1 MLSRPPRPRRAR
13 GLTLIELA
21 ITLAIFGMTMLTVLP
36 SASDWLRGTQ
46 VRHAGHT
53 LQRALERARSEAL
66 RLNAPVR
73 FTLVRGDDPRRL
85 DASCTAAADGGGW
98 VISLDAPDGACGAEP
113 STQAAPRLILA
124 EAAGAGHAQVS
135 LAGEDADGAPASGL
149 RFNGFGRVEGE
160 DGLRR
165 IALTRAGARSLR
177 LDISRHG
184 AVRLCEPAVDDTDDP
199 RACR

>member
-1 MLSRPPRPRRAR
+1 MLSRSRRSLH

-36 SASDWLRGTQ
+36 SAADWLRSTQ

-73 FTLVRGDDPRRL
+73 FTLVSSEDARAL
-85 DASCTAAADGGGW
+85 DAGCVADAGGGGW
-98 VISLDAPDGACGAEP
+98 VISRDAPDGACHAAP
-113 STQAAPRLILA
+113 SATVAPRLIAA
-124 EAAGAGHAQVS
+124 EAAGAGHARVTV
-135 LAGEDADGAPASGL
+135 AGLDAAGAPASGL
-149 RFNGFGRVEGE
+149 RFNGFGRVEDE

-165 IALTRAGARSLR
+165 ITLNLAGSRSLQ

-184 AVRLCEPAVDDTDDP
+184 AVRLCEPAVRDADDP
-199 RACR
+199 RVCR

>member
-1 MLSRPPRPRRAR
+1 MLRRSRRLR

-36 SASDWLRGTQ
+36 NAADWLRSTQ

-85 DASCTAAADGGGW
+85 DASCVAAADGGGW
-98 VISLDAPDGACGAEP
+98 VISRDAPDGACGAAP
-113 STQAAPRLILA
+113 STQAGPRLILA
-124 EAAGAGHAQVS
+124 EAAGAGHDRVRV
-135 LAGEDADGAPASGL
+135 AGEDASGAAASSL
-149 RFNGFGRVEGE
+149 RFNGFGRVEDE

-165 IALTRAGARSLR
+165 IALTLDGTRSLR

-184 AVRLCEPAVDDTDDP
+184 AVRLCEPAVRDADDP
-199 RACR
+199 RVCR